1 MKWFAYLCAGL
12 GLLTGAN
19 SVAAKDLSGLEECA
33 RIHSNTE
40 RLACFDALA
49 ADMLQSKPARQT
61 VKQTSDEAKEKA
73 QQDKRRANAPAELSR
88 SSQQPAREAA
98 SQSQNA
104 VKEFG
109 LENRQ
114 KPDKEEVEEVTST
127 VIGLEKSPRGKLI
140 LKLENG
146 MIWQQKNDDY
156 FKAEINDE
164 ATVSRGFFGVFYLGV
179 EGTNRRIKVERVD

>member
-1 MKWFAYLCAGL
+1 MKWFACLSAGIV
-12 GLLTGAN
+12 LLTGAK
-19 SVAAKDLSGLEECA
+19 SVAANEHTELEKCA
-33 RIHSNTE
+33 QIADNPA
-40 RLACFDALA
+40 RLDCFDAYA
-49 ADMLQSKPARQT
+49 SDILQSKVAEKTVRQQSGASE
-61 VKQTSDEAKEKA
+61 VK
-73 QQDKRRANAPAELSR
+73 PAER
-88 SSQQPAREAA
+88 SAGRKADTTPTAPQPEQTARKSET
-98 SQSQNA
+98 A

-114 KPDKEEVEEVTST
+114 KPDKEEVEEVTSA

-156 FKAEINDE
+156 FKAEINDK

-179 EGTNRRIKVERVD
+179 EGTNRRIKVERID